1 MAPQTFWW
9 CFLEESGHAEDHWRR
24 ALRPMLAWLL
34 VCLQGVS
41 GGLGEIHREALRW
54 IIGETTGPPR
64 RWRKSGKPQK
74 REHISQRKIGNK
86 NQHFSG
92 GIWIMLVIRGAN
104 NMNPQCSVMFSDSR
118 WSFSSVSPRICWL
131 PESWCLEKMHSQ
143 SDSRIVGR
151 GTANL
156 AQMRRIM
163 KLHENGDSYLKWN
176 KWIVL
181 Q

>member
-9 CFLEESGHAEDHWRR
+9 CFLEESGHAEDHLRR

-92 GIWIMLVIRGAN
+92 GYGL
-104 NMNPQCSVMFSDSR
+104 
-118 WSFSSVSPRICWL
+118 CWL
-131 PESWCLEKMHSQ
+131 SAEQITWIPNVQWFKMVILFGFAQNLLASWILMFGQNAFAVVTGLLGVAQQIWHKCGASWSCMKM
-143 SDSRIVGR
+143 
-151 GTANL
+151 GTAISSGTN
-156 AQMRRIM
+156 
-163 KLHENGDSYLKWN
+163 E
-176 KWIVL
+176 
-181 Q
+181 